1 MTNTTLTTE
10 STSSHSANVS
20 EFVVLR
26 DKELTRL
33 IFRGSLVDN
42 PNKKEA
48 CVRGYLLYQKKGI
61 NDKWEDWI
69 ETDLTRLKKF
79 EGIKLEIK
87 SEELLTFY
95 NWISNL
101 YNLYN
106 AHGVTRGTNTFLRV
120 DRRIAAFAQFTDD
133 DFNAISDSGQPIGIE
148 LFKRLLRWAKNLR
161 DVSGVMDILEGIDSE
176 SLEGISSIVGIENIN
191 QSIKLW
197 ENNESNSSEEYWQ
210 KEISMRP
217 FLLESLFSFPV
228 LIIKSKAYVGG
239 KNIENAGGNIVD
251 FLLKNQLTGNV
262 AFVEIKTPTAKLL
275 GSQYRSGIYNIS
287 PDLTGAIMQVL
298 DYKKCFSQ
306 ELHTLTANSH
316 TQFDS
321 CEPPC
326 VVIVGNTKELDS
338 PEKIKTFELFRRQF
352 MGVDICTFDDI
363 FSRVKRLKS
372 ILEGNI

>member
-161 DVSGVMDILEGIDSE
+161 DFSGVMDILEGIDSE

-298 DYKKCFSQ
+298 DYKKSFSQ

-316 TQFDS
+316 THFDS